1 MNLQNNEFSFI
12 ESIKAKVRIAQY
24 EAFKAVNV
32 QLIALYW
39 ELGKAISEKQSEG
52 WGKAIVPTLA
62 KELQMEFPKM
72 SGFSVGNL
80 WLMSQFYNEY
90 NLNENLVPLVR

>member
-1 MNLQNNEFSFI
+1 MEIQNLQLAFI
-12 ESIKAKVRIAQY
+12 ENIKAQIRTAQY

-32 QLIALYW
+32 QLIQLYW

-62 KELQMEFPKM
+62 KELQTEFPKM
-72 SGFSVGNL
+72 SGFSATNL
-80 WLMSQFYNEY
+80 WYM
-90 NLNENLVPLVR
+90 V